1 MNRVISPIRRL
12 SSGMFSSVAIM
23 ATLVLSACGGSDSPT
38 MPSNPATDTYAS
50 ALGVSIANMTK
61 KSDALYYQDVVVGTG
76 AEAIAGRLLGM
87 NYTGYLVNG
96 SKFDTN
102 VGKNLFSFTLGAKEV
117 IAGWDQGIAGMKVGG
132 KRKIVIGST
141 LAYGA
146 SGSGAIGPN
155 ATLVFD
161 VELVTVK

>member
-1 MNRVISPIRRL
+1 MHRIAPLVRRPL
-12 SSGMFSSVAIM
+12 FSVASRLTIL
-23 ATLVLSACGGSDSPT
+23 ATLIVSACGGSESPT
-38 MPSNPATDTYAS
+38 TPSNPANDTYAS

-76 AEAIAGRLLGM
+76 AEAIAGKTLGM
-87 NYTGYLVNG
+87 NYTGYLVSG
-96 SKFDTN
+96 TKFDSN
-102 VGKNLFSFTLGAKEV
+102 AGKNLFSFTLGIGEV
-117 IAGWDQGIAGMKVGG
+117 ISGWDQGIAGMKVGG

-146 SGSGAIGPN
+146 GGSGVIGPN

>member
-1 MNRVISPIRRL
+1 MNRIAPSVGRFL
-12 SSGMFSSVAIM
+12 NSSVSRVAIA
-23 ATLVLSACGGSDSPT
+23 ATLVLSACGGSESPT
-38 MPSNPATDTYAS
+38 TPSNPATDTYAS

-61 KSDALYYQDVVVGTG
+61 KSDALYYQDIVVGTG
-76 AEAIAGRLLGM
+76 AEAIAGRTLGM

-96 SKFDTN
+96 TKFDSN
-102 VGKNLFSFTLGAKEV
+102 AGKNLFTFTLGVGEV
-117 IAGWDQGIAGMKVGG
+117 INGWDQGIAGMKVGG
-132 KRKIVIGST
+132 KRKLVIGST

-146 SGSGAIGPN
+146 AGSGAIGPN

>member
-1 MNRVISPIRRL
+1 MNRIAPLIRRPL
-12 SSGMFSSVAIM
+12 FSVTSRLAIW
-23 ATLVLSACGGSDSPT
+23 ATLLLSACGGGDSPT
-38 MPSNPATDTYAS
+38 TPSNPANDTYAS

-61 KSDALYYQDVVVGTG
+61 KSDALYYQDLVVGTG
-76 AEAIAGRLLGM
+76 AEAIAGKTLGM

-96 SKFDTN
+96 TKFDSN
-102 VGKNLFSFTLGAKEV
+102 AGKNLYSFTLGAGDV

-146 SGSGAIGPN
+146 SGAGAIGPN